1 MGNTSYTCLYQCVHI
16 FTCFSLGWSVVWVIS
31 QCFSYPLQHV
41 QIHIFVLF
49 QWYASTIGNLDFH
62 KRSLVHGWLSKT
74 IFSRASKTMSW
85 RGWSQF
91 IDHSE
96 SIAGTKICV
105 PITQHVGG
113 LLLGF
118 LVYCVGPH
126 SSHKDAFVHGW
137 TPNCSCF
144 GGCGG
149 ERQKQRP
156 SYSAMLLTSLYA
168 WYSYL
173 CIGSYLVYE
182 NSEKFA
188 GVF

>member
-1 MGNTSYTCLYQCVHI
+1 MSKFTFLFCSSGMLALLETWISTKDLLSMVDCLRQS
-16 FTCFSLGWSVVWVIS
+16 F
-31 QCFSYPLQHV
+31 PE
-41 QIHIFVLF
+41 
-49 QWYASTIGNLDFH
+49 
-62 KRSLVHGWLSKT
+62 
-74 IFSRASKTMSW
+74 

-96 SIAGTKICV
+96 STAGTKICV

-118 LVYCVGPH
+118 LVYCIGPH

-182 NSEKFA
+182 NSERFA
-188 GVF
+188 RVF